1 MNQQNEHE
9 TNNNNDTEE
18 NKKSEDEEEVEEDS
32 EPLISEDELELS
44 PRRKMNSSKKN
55 INELVLNNKNIQHVL
70 KLPYIFS
77 NNQEIYFLNCEK
89 NLTKCKQLIEENLN
103 DSKLYN
109 EYAIQMSGFIN
120 INNLDVSN
128 AISCFEIAHK
138 LNRQN
143 VKHLM
148 NLGRINYLF
157 GNHSQALTYFTKIIQ
172 MAPNNWKAYCWE
184 ALTLYY
190 QNKKSYEGCN
200 KAIEVLLT
208 CPSASKN
215 SEILSLIAFFC
226 REKGDFFSASE
237 ALKKASDID
246 ISNIDLLKELGY
258 DYLKLGSEELAF
270 GAFGKALTFNNS
282 HIPSIVGA
290 SYIIQNNGDYDVALT
305 KYRHAVNICNYSGA
319 IWNNIGMCFYGKG
332 KYITAISCL
341 KKADYLIPQNW
352 EVLFNIGLA
361 YNGLTQ
367 YASAYQYISA
377 ALNLQ
382 PKNTNILE
390 ALGVVL
396 THLGDINNARKA
408 FQKAISIDKG
418 KTPGFYL
425 NFAIFEYKNNL
436 IEESKTLLGQYF
448 NIIENG
454 SKVDIETS
462 YTANRLR
469 KVLEKLN

>member
-1 MNQQNEHE
+1 MTFFLIYLSLYVQ
-9 TNNNNDTEE
+9 
-18 NKKSEDEEEVEEDS
+18 
-32 EPLISEDELELS
+32 PL
-44 PRRKMNSSKKN
+44 
-55 INELVLNNKNIQHVL
+55 
-70 KLPYIFS
+70 F
-77 NNQEIYFLNCEK
+77 
-89 NLTKCKQLIEENLN
+89 
-103 DSKLYN
+103 
-109 EYAIQMSGFIN
+109 
-120 INNLDVSN
+120 
-128 AISCFEIAHK
+128 
-138 LNRQN
+138 
-143 VKHLM
+143 
-148 NLGRINYLF
+148 
-157 GNHSQALTYFTKIIQ
+157 
-172 MAPNNWKAYCWE
+172 
-184 ALTLYY
+184 
-190 QNKKSYEGCN
+190 
-200 KAIEVLLT
+200 T